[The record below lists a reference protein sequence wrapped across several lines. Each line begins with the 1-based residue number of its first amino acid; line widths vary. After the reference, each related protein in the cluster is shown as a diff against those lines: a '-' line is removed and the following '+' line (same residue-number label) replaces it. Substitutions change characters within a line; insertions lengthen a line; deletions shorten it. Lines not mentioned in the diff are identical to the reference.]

1 MQGFIILAIIGTEKL
16 IAIGV
21 GRTDRNLNS
30 YIAPCYK
37 QVEERFLFIYYK
49 FIVHL

>member
-16 IAIGV
+16 IVTEV
-21 GRTDRNLNS
+21 GGRMDRNSNS

-37 QVEERFLFIYYK
+37 QV
-49 FIVHL
+49 